1 MARINKDGD
10 ATPKAPRRRTTTAPA
25 PDPSERVEVKRPEA
39 ATAAAARPEP
49 PEVPK
54 RPALVATMPA
64 HHTPANA
71 EEEIRRRAYELYEQE
86 GRQHGRDRE
95 HWLRAEA
102 EVLGRKA
109 RGQKSA

>member
-1 MARINKDGD
+1 MARIKKDGE
-10 ATPKAPRRRTTTAPA
+10 ATPKAPRRSANPPQNIPA
-25 PDPSERVEVKRPEA
+25 QRAETQE
-39 ATAAAARPEP
+39 
-49 PEVPK
+49 PK
-54 RPALVATMPA
+54 RPTLVATMPV

-102 EVLGRKA
+102 EILGR
-109 RGQKSA
+109 RPGQKTA